1 MYIFRK
7 KPFLIGD
14 IGVNYYEI
22 AEKEE
27 ISLLD
32 AAKLMIL
39 EAKKCGL
46 DAVKFQSYK
55 AENIVSRKASDFDDE
70 SSISLFDLFKKYDK
84 FGYEEFRQLA
94 DYCSEIGIMF
104 LSTPLDIESADYLE
118 EFMDIYP
125 IASSDLTNIPFIQYI
140 ARKNKLILLLTG
152 GATLNEIKNAVRAI
166 EDVSTADIA
175 IMHTIL
181 SFPTEYRDAN
191 LLMIKDLAQ
200 NFPEYEIGYSDHT
213 IADSN
218 MFVLTTAYNYGAGII
233 EKHFTLDKS
242 LPGDDHFHSMDPE
255 DVMIL
260 KANLNF
266 LSQIRGMKNK
276 QPLIY
281 ESSTRRGERRS
292 IVLAQ
297 DIKKGD
303 VITRDVLT
311 FKRPG
316 IGISPDKID
325 EVIGRIASVDI
336 EEDTLIDFDMLE

>member
-125 IASSDLTNIPFIQYI
+125 IASSDLTNIP
-140 ARKNKLILLLTG
+140 
-152 GATLNEIKNAVRAI
+152 
-166 EDVSTADIA
+166 
-175 IMHTIL
+175 
-181 SFPTEYRDAN
+181 
-191 LLMIKDLAQ
+191 
-200 NFPEYEIGYSDHT
+200 
-213 IADSN
+213 
-218 MFVLTTAYNYGAGII
+218 
-233 EKHFTLDKS
+233 
-242 LPGDDHFHSMDPE
+242 
-255 DVMIL
+255 
-260 KANLNF
+260 
-266 LSQIRGMKNK
+266 
-276 QPLIY
+276 
-281 ESSTRRGERRS
+281 
-292 IVLAQ
+292 
-297 DIKKGD
+297 
-303 VITRDVLT
+303 
-311 FKRPG
+311 
-316 IGISPDKID
+316 
-325 EVIGRIASVDI
+325 
-336 EEDTLIDFDMLE
+336 